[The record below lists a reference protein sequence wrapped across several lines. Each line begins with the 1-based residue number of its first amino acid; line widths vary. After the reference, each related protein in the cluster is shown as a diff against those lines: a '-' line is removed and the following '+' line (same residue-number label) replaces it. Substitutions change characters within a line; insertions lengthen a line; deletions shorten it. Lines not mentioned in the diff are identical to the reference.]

1 MDDVAQNVP
10 WSASFAYGPADDDG
24 HAVFFDLGDLSAAK
38 GPVSQ
43 PGNRSLCGT
52 PASLLQSNPWPRHHS
67 GFG

>member
-38 GPVSQ
+38 GPVS
-43 PGNRSLCGT
+43 PAAELGT
-52 PASLLQSNPWPRHHS
+52 
-67 GFG
+67 